1 MSEEGYKNIIKTYE
15 IETNELYE
23 EIAKL
28 KSTLEEIREVV
39 KELELH
45 YQQSPTMIP
54 SLKLGKLL
62 QIIDKGVNNE

>member
-28 KSTLEEIREVV
+28 KDILEKIRDEVTNLIV
-39 KELELH
+39 FCKRDICVDNTDLE
-45 YQQSPTMIP
+45 YI
-54 SLKLGKLL
+54 L
-62 QIIDKGVNNE
+62 QIIDKAIGE